1 MKNNSIGLIL
11 FLFSVTLLVSCD
23 KIGGSDKAFAERE
36 SSAYRAAMEDYRA
49 GRLTRAIA
57 EFEKVCRE
65 NPANSSARFQLACLL
80 MDSKK
85 DFVGAYCAFKEYV
98 LQMPEGEKTHLAKDR
113 LSICEKELAKIFA
126 KRAAGNND
134 GALTAAEADELRKK
148 LKDSEASG
156 MELSKALEEGKKRIV
171 ELEERVKHLKE
182 LVSGGA
188 EAEEKSRDMGDVKA
202 LLDSESDADQPPP
215 QNDAA
220 KVLSSFDAD
229 AQATQPFKQPEGAKE
244 ARDLAKK
251 KSEEEAAK
259 RKASEEAEKA
269 GIPDTYVVQECDAL
283 YKIALKFY
291 GKSSAWRRIRD
302 ANRTLISNDGR
313 VKTGQKLVMPK

>member
-1 MKNNSIGLIL
+1 M
-11 FLFSVTLLVSCD
+11 
-23 KIGGSDKAFAERE
+23 
-36 SSAYRAAMEDYRA
+36 
-49 GRLTRAIA
+49 
-57 EFEKVCRE
+57 
-65 NPANSSARFQLACLL
+65 
-80 MDSKK
+80 
-85 DFVGAYCAFKEYV
+85 
-98 LQMPEGEKTHLAKDR
+98 
-113 LSICEKELAKIFA
+113 
-126 KRAAGNND
+126 
-134 GALTAAEADELRKK
+134 
-148 LKDSEASG
+148 
-156 MELSKALEEGKKRIV
+156 
-171 ELEERVKHLKE
+171 
-182 LVSGGA
+182 
-188 EAEEKSRDMGDVKA
+188 KA

-269 GIPDTYVVQECDAL
+269 GIPDTYVVQEGDTL